1 MLGSLVDNDVFARCT
16 RRYYGDTT
24 FEEAYRKTGRV
35 VNINIS
41 SSSQASEEL
50 STTPEGVSSPLLRK
64 E

>member
-50 STTPEGVSSPLLRK
+50 STTLSSHYSGRS